1 MRRFFQKIA
10 CVVNALVLVAL
21 AAALYMDKVLPD
33 AYSVVAGEQ
42 ITFRYP
48 VTMVQTARQTE
59 LEAYAY
65 PGNTFQMDLKLMG
78 TIQVK
83 TVKVNV
89 VDRKVVVVSGR
100 PFGIKMFTDGLMV
113 VGTSDIPHNG
123 TRANPAKDAG
133 IQVGDILLTLD
144 GVKLI
149 TNEQLGGLVDESAG
163 MPMKV
168 RVRRGNQIFITTV
181 TPILSQGDGK
191 HRMGVWVRDSSAGIG
206 TMTYYDP
213 GSGLF
218 TGLGHAVCDVDT
230 GDVMP
235 LSNGEVVQAQI
246 VGVKRGTGGAPGELK
261 GKFIQNSTLG
271 TLLSNTPS
279 GVYGIIKGRTEPYTQ
294 GIQMPLAMSHEVKVG
309 RAVIYTT
316 LEGEQ
321 PKEYQVEIEKVML
334 GDAING
340 QNMIVR
346 VTDPVLLEKTGGI
359 VQGMS
364 GSPIVQNGML
374 VGSVTHVF
382 VNDPTRGF
390 GIFAENIQNNAYSA
404 LNLYQ
409 NAA

>member
-1 MRRFFQKIA
+1 MRRFCQKMA
-10 CVVNALVLVAL
+10 CVVNAFILVAL
-21 AAALYMDKVLPD
+21 AAALYMDRVLPD
-33 AYSVVAGEQ
+33 TYSVVAGEQ

-48 VTMVQTARQTE
+48 VTMVQNARQTD
-59 LEAYAY
+59 ARVYAS
-65 PGNTFQMDLKLMG
+65 PGNTYQMDLKLMG
-78 TIQVK
+78 AIQVK
-83 TVKVNV
+83 TVEINV

-113 VGTSDIPHNG
+113 VGTSDVPYNG
-123 TRANPAKDAG
+123 TRVNPAKEAG
-133 IQVGDILLTLD
+133 IQVGDILLSLD
-144 GVKLI
+144 GTKLL
-149 TNEQLGGLVDESAG
+149 TNEQLGELVDKAG
-163 MPMKV
+163 TTPV
-168 RVRRGNQIFITTV
+168 RLQVRRGGNIFSATV
-181 TPILSQGDGK
+181 TPVLSQGDGR
-191 HRMGVWVRDSSAGIG
+191 HRIGVWVRDSSAGIG

-213 GSGLF
+213 NSGLF

-235 LSNGEVVQAQI
+235 LSNGEIVQAQI
-246 VGVKRGTGGAPGELK
+246 VGVKRGASGSPGELK
-261 GKFIQNSTLG
+261 GKFVQNGTMG
-271 TLLSNTPS
+271 TLLSNTTS
-279 GVYGIIKGRTEPYTQ
+279 GVYGVLGGRTEPYTQ

-316 LEGEQ
+316 LEGDR
-321 PKEYQVEIEKVML
+321 PREYTVEIEKVML
-334 GDAING
+334 GDATNG
-340 QNMIVR
+340 QNMVVR

-404 LNLYQ
+404 LNRIQ